1 MDVIGVDVYH
11 YGSNEQYQSDLCTM
25 LERVCEAAREH
36 GKIAALTETG
46 YEGLPCGEW
55 WSSVLMPVL
64 DQFPLSYFL
73 VWRNA
78 YQNEKHFYAP
88 FPGQKSA
95 SDFARLVE
103 EGRIQVL

>member
-1 MDVIGVDVYH
+1 
-11 YGSNEQYQSDLCTM
+11 
-25 LERVCEAAREH
+25 
-36 GKIAALTETG
+36 
-46 YEGLPCGEW
+46 
-55 WSSVLMPVL
+55 MPVL